1 MEETM
6 DMIPIAKLLDK
17 NFLIPDY
24 QRGYRWDK
32 QQVNDML
39 NDIFEFMKK
48 EKEAA
53 EIYCLQPLVVSEQ
66 QGKEDTWRVVD
77 GQQRLTTIYLILKY
91 ILKYINIENKEPYTI
106 KYQTRDRS
114 KDYSHDFLKGL
125 SSSTEED
132 KAMDNVDFYHM
143 YIVYKAIEEWF
154 SIHKEECPKD
164 VFGDTLLH
172 SVNVIWYCVDN
183 EQETKIFTRLNIGK
197 IPLTDSELI
206 KAMFLNRNNYADG
219 NADEVKSRQ
228 HKLANE
234 WYAIENT
241 LQNDEF
247 WLFIHNRFYKKP
259 TRIDFILELMCRNDH
274 YEIIKTLGENSYQKL
289 KKDEDE
295 LKNRLGTV
303 CLKKL
308 LNDKDYIKN
317 LLNNCKDTV
326 KTEIKKQIYD
336 YIYDENGNCQKE
348 DLKKALL
355 KGTQKPEN
363 FENKTQENKK
373 KTLFEQFKN
382 KMSDETK
389 KAALRVVIGNDDY
402 TGLIN
407 KCISGLGEMIYVCFK
422 DNTELPKQL
431 LGVYEFDLMMNDEH
445 GIYRYFDQ
453 VFKNKNSGQTVDKLW
468 KDIKYFFDIFREWY
482 NDYKLY
488 HYIGFLVAAKKYD
501 AENFINE
508 CVKLWQSK
516 EADFEYKTALTIS
529 KKDKES
535 FINELKNEIVYK
547 IMVDSNNDNP
557 IDGKHNYF
565 RDLINKETGEK
576 IRKEIDPGSN
586 NNFCDYLINTKFVE
600 NGYSKRCCVNILL
613 LHNIET
619 IIQYNDKLLDN
630 NKYTVPYFTRFPFHL
645 YNSDTWDVEHVR
657 PNAGD
662 DTNKEVQRLIYLI
675 LAKQYFADNLSE
687 ELEKNID
694 NYIKETENLK
704 IDYNK
709 YSNDEINDRIRNLE
723 KELENKDKPSDDEKE
738 RLEKLKELDSLTYQR
753 ERKEKF
759 NNIRDEIDKIGGE
772 ALDYNDRNK
781 IWNYTLLDSS
791 TNREYGNHVYPYKR
805 AYIAAKEKG
814 EALKYTI
821 DLVKTKNAKVDGNEI
836 TVTKK
841 NKDTETYKI
850 VLKKETNEKAAP
862 FVLQTTRNVF
872 TKYYS
877 DQITTMMQ
885 WTEKDAENYWKDMKE
900 KLKFY
905 FDKLNEKLN
914 EA

>member
-1 MEETM
+1 MKETM
-6 DMIPIAKLLDK
+6 DMIPIVNLLDK

-48 EKEAA
+48 EKKDD
-53 EIYCLQPLVVSEQ
+53 EIYCLQPLVVSKQ
-66 QGKEDTWRVVD
+66 QGNTWRVVD

-91 ILKYINIENKEPYTI
+91 INIENKKLYTI

-114 KDYSHDFLKGL
+114 QTFLEGL
-125 SSSTEED
+125 SSSTKENDAMENVD
-132 KAMDNVDFYHM
+132 FMDNVDFYHI

-164 VFGDTLLH
+164 VFGDTLLNR
-172 SVNVIWYCVDN
+172 VNVIWYCVNN

-274 YEIIKTLGENSYQKL
+274 YEIIKTLGENSYQNL
-289 KKDEDE
+289 KEDE

-308 LNDKDYIKN
+308 LNDNDYIKN
-317 LLNNCKDTV
+317 LLEKCKTNV
-326 KTEIKKQIYD
+326 ETEIENEIYKC
-336 YIYDENGNCQKE
+336 IYNENGNCTNE

-355 KGTQKPEN
+355 KRIKNFENKTQKEKKETLFKQFKKKLSDETENAALKKGFNDKKYKLLVTLSKSFGILDDSLDKKKKRDNYYENKIKEIETDIANEIYNCIYDENGNCKNEDLKKFLLKGTQKQDN
-363 FENKTQENKK
+363 FENKTQEEKK
-373 KTLFEQFKN
+373 EKLFDQFKN

-389 KAALRVVIGNDDY
+389 KAALRVVIGNNVY
-402 TGLIN
+402 TSLIN
-407 KCISGLGEMIYVCFK
+407 KWISGLGEMIYDYFEY
-422 DNTELPKQL
+422 NTELSKPL
-431 LGVYEFDLMMNDEH
+431 LGMYEFDLMMNDEH

-468 KDIKYFFDIFREWY
+468 KDIKKFFDIFRDWY

-488 HYIGFLVAAKKYD
+488 HYIGFLVAAKKND

-508 CVKLWQSK
+508 CVKLWQGK
-516 EADFEYKTALTIS
+516 KADFEYKTALTIS
-529 KKDKES
+529 KMDKES
-535 FINELKNEIVYK
+535 FINELKNEIVHK

-675 LAKQYFADNLSE
+675 LAKQYFAADLSKDANKDLNDKIE
-687 ELEKNID
+687 A
-694 NYIKETENLK
+694 YIKETENPK

-709 YSNDEINDRIRNLE
+709 YSNDEINGRILNLE
-723 KELENKDKPSDDEKE
+723 KEL
-738 RLEKLKELDSLTYQR
+738 
-753 ERKEKF
+753 
-759 NNIRDEIDKIGGE
+759 KIKG
-772 ALDYNDRNK
+772 DYD
-781 IWNYTLLDSS
+781 I
-791 TNREYGNHVYPYKR
+791 
-805 AYIAAKEKG
+805 
-814 EALKYTI
+814 
-821 DLVKTKNAKVDGNEI
+821 
-836 TVTKK
+836 KK
-841 NKDTETYKI
+841 
-850 VLKKETNEKAAP
+850 
-862 FVLQTTRNVF
+862 
-872 TKYYS
+872 
-877 DQITTMMQ
+877 
-885 WTEKDAENYWKDMKE
+885 
-900 KLKFY
+900 
-905 FDKLNEKLN
+905 
-914 EA
+914 